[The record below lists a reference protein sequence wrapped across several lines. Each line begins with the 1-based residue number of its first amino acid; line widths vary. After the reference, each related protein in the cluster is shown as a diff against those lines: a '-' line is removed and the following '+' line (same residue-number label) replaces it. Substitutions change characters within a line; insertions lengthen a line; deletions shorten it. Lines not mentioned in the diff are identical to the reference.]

1 MNAYQGKL
9 KEVRE
14 EVAKVI
20 TGKEEVIEKVLMTI
34 LAGGHVLME
43 DIPGVGKTTLA
54 LAFSK
59 TLMLGYQRVQFTPD
73 VLPSV

>member
-1 MNAYQGKL
+1 MMKNDKVEDKMTEYVQIVEQVKQ
-9 KEVRE
+9 

-20 TGKEEVIEKVLMTI
+20 KGKDEVIDKVLMTI

-54 LAFSK
+54 VALQK
-59 TLMLGYQRVQFTPD
+59 Q
-73 VLPSV
+73 

>member
-1 MNAYQGKL
+1 MERRMNAYQGKL

-43 DIPGVGKTTLA
+43 DIPGVG
-54 LAFSK
+54 
-59 TLMLGYQRVQFTPD
+59 
-73 VLPSV
+73 